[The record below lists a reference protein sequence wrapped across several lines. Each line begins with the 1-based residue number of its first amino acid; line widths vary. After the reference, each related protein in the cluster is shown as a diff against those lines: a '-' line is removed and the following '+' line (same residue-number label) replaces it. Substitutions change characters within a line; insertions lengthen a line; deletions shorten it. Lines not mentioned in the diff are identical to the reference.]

1 MGLKSLINFL
11 ILNSSILY
19 FTIHRN
25 NEQASETCLKIL
37 LYSYFFRSLWNLR
50 YQNFLHKL
58 FNHEFEIFSC
68 SNVLICFSIFHFS
81 YSSKLQILRFLAISI
96 LNISINFCILFLC
109 FQNSFLMYSSKI
121 YSFFIFYFLLVWR
134 RLLRNMIKFFWNE
147 VFIKNVKYFKLFLIY
162 QIVCFLNFNLH

>member
-1 MGLKSLINFL
+1 MYLLFFSVFLIIKKIGLCKNRITLKKKKKKKLNLKYLKKKKMGLKSLINFL

-81 YSSKLQILRFLAISI
+81 YSSKL
-96 LNISINFCILFLC
+96 
-109 FQNSFLMYSSKI
+109 
-121 YSFFIFYFLLVWR
+121 
-134 RLLRNMIKFFWNE
+134 
-147 VFIKNVKYFKLFLIY
+147 
-162 QIVCFLNFNLH
+162 